1 MASVEMIEE
10 EAATGKVKEIL
21 IEQIRAEGA
30 LVGSA
35 RRARRRNRRPLTL
48 IHERASDL
56 AYEARTTEGC
66 EVSDNCLGGKH

>member
-35 RRARRRNRRPLTL
+35 RRARRTNRRPLTL
-48 IHERASDL
+48 IHKRASDL
-56 AYEARTTEGC
+56 AYEARATEGC
-66 EVSDNCLGGKH
+66 GVSDNCLGGNH